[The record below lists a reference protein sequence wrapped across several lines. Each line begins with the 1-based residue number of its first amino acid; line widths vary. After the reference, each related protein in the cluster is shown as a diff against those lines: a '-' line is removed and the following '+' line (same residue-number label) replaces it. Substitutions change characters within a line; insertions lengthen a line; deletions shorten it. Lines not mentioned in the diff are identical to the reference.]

1 MAYTPT
7 EWSKGDIITA
17 EKLNNIE
24 NGISNN
30 LASVIDTGVDAY
42 VPNHSAG
49 IIKIGDNNYTLR
61 VPTTFYYIQE
71 LYIDEVGYVL
81 PDVWNTIYQ
90 FYDTYNILPCLVNN
104 NVSLQNEITL
114 SFTYCT
120 EIKSVYNSTSDE
132 WTYSVSFGDKVYTT
146 NNQYEGQLVRQAIQE

>member
-1 MAYTPT
+1 MSYTPT
-7 EWSKGDIITA
+7 EWKKGDIISA

-24 NGISNN
+24 SGISNN
-30 LASVIDTGVDAY
+30 LTSVTNTGVEDY
-42 VPNHSAG
+42 IPNHPAG

-61 VPTTFYYIQE
+61 VPTAFYYMQE
-71 LYIDEVGYVL
+71 LYIDEVYVL

-90 FYDTYNILPCLVNN
+90 FYDSYNILPCLVND

-114 SFTYCT
+114 GFIYCT
-120 EIKSVYNSTSDE
+120 EIKSTYDSTSDE

-146 NNQYEGQLVRQAIQE
+146 NDQYEGQLVRQADQEF